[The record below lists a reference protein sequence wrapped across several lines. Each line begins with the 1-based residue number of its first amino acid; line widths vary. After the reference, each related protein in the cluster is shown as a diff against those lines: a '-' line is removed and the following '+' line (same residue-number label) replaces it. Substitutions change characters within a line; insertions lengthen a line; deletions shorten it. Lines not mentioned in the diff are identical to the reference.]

1 MKKLVIALV
10 LLAGVNTS
18 FANSVLPV
26 SPKKV
31 EVKVVDGLKFKLII
45 PEVADKGTVV
55 IKNAVGE
62 VIYREFIGQ
71 IPSFAKVY
79 NLAGFPDG
87 EYTFEVKVNREVI
100 SKEVKI
106 NTTVNRVA
114 SVN

>member
-1 MKKLVIALV
+1 MKKIVIALA
-10 LLAGVNTS
+10 LFAGVSTS
-18 FANSVLPV
+18 FANVLPV

-45 PEVADKGTVV
+45 PELAEKGTVS
-55 IKNAVGE
+55 IKNSAGE
-62 VIYREFIGQ
+62 VIYKEFISEA
-71 IPSFAKVY
+71 PAFVKVY

-87 EYTFEVKVNREVI
+87 AYTFEVKVDKKVI

>member
-1 MKKLVIALV
+1 MKKLVIALA
-10 LLAGVNTS
+10 LFAGVSTS
-18 FANSVLPV
+18 YATEMLPV

-45 PEVADKGTVV
+45 PEVAEKGTVV

-62 VIYREFIGQ
+62 VIYREFIGE
-71 IPSFAKVY
+71 IPAFAKVY

-87 EYTFEVKVNREVI
+87 EYTFEVKINKEVI
-100 SKEVKI
+100 SKDIKI